1 MNEIVI
7 TVEPGAREV
16 METLRAAGHP
26 AYAVGG
32 CVRDSL
38 LGKVPHDWD
47 ITTGARPEQV
57 LALFGERRCIPTGLK
72 HGTVTVRAQG
82 GLYEVTTFRTES
94 GYADG
99 RHPDSVTFI
108 GEIEGDLARRDFT
121 VNAMAYS
128 DEEGLIDPFGG
139 REDLLMRRVMR
150 AVGVPERRFG
160 EDALRILRLFR
171 FGARLGFALEEN
183 TLRAALALRQGLARV
198 SAERIRD
205 ELTGLLAAPA
215 PAAYLPEEI
224 AAIVLPELVHSGGF
238 AQAMRRVDAADMQVR
253 LAALL
258 ADLGDG
264 AQGALRRLHFD
275 NRTIASVSQLVC
287 LSALEP
293 CTQETALLVQA
304 RQLLGGIGLE
314 QVERLALLRAAQR
327 AAGEDREDLSPLLAQ
342 ARAAA
347 VRGDCCRVAELAVGG
362 RELSQALGRAP
373 GPWTGRMLTALL
385 ARVIG
390 GTLPNE
396 QEALLAAARDDEKI
410 TGTRD

>member
-1 MNEIVI
+1 MERRI
-7 TVEPGAREV
+7 TIPPKTRE
-16 METLRAAGHP
+16 LLSRLSSAGFA

-38 LGKVPHDWD
+38 LGQAPQDWD
-47 ITTGARPEQV
+47 ICTSARPEEIIACFQR
-57 LALFGERRCIPTGLK
+57 ERTILTGVRY
-72 HGTVTVRAQG
+72 GTVTVLLDSEAF
-82 GLYEVTTFRTES
+82 EVTTFRADL
-94 GYADG
+94 GYSDS
-99 RHPDSVTFI
+99 RHPDGVRYLDTLR
-108 GEIEGDLARRDFT
+108 GDLARRDFT

-128 DEEGLIDPFGG
+128 DDEGLIDPFGG

-150 AVGVPERRFG
+150 AVGEPERRFG

-183 TLRAALALRQGLARV
+183 TLRAALALRQRLARV

-264 AQGALRRLHFD
+264 AQGALHRLHFD
-275 NRTIASVSQLVC
+275 NRTIASTAALVR
-287 LSALEP
+287 LAALEP
-293 CTQETALLVQA
+293 CAQEAALLAQA
-304 RQLLGGIGLE
+304 RRLLGEIGPV

-327 AAGEDREDLSPLLAQ
+327 AAGEDRGDLSLLLAQ

-347 VRGDCCRVAELAVGG
+347 ARGDCCRVAELAVGG